1 MKLEKASCEII
12 KDMLPLY
19 YDNVCSD
26 DSKRMIEEHLSQCNN
41 CKVEFEKIQDE
52 IHSPEKSIMENK
64 TDSNV
69 IKNISTSWKRW
80 RLKSFIKGGI
90 ISALLMIIIFLGYV
104 GLFIWDVKSVSTD
117 IVEIRDISEMEDG
130 KIVYY
135 AEINDGY
142 SLNTIKYDM
151 DGEGNFYMTPLRPL
165 IKKKAQPPYGGE
177 KGYDYIDIKVQQEYR
192 GKEIKRIYYGTPKD
206 KILIWE
212 KGIELPKTSEEVEKN
227 FGFE

>member
-1 MKLEKASCEII
+1 MSNKVSCEII

-19 YDNVCSD
+19 YDEVCSG
-26 DSKRMIEEHLSQCNN
+26 DSKKMVEEHLSQCNN
-41 CKVEFEKIQDE
+41 CKKELENIKDE
-52 IHSPEKSIMENK
+52 IHIPKNNMIENR

-69 IKNISTSWKRW
+69 IKNISTSWKRL

-90 ISALLMIIIFLGYV
+90 ISALLLTAIILGYI
-104 GLFIWDVKSVSTD
+104 GLFKWEITSVATDV
-117 IVEIRDISEMEDG
+117 VEIRDISEMEDG

-142 SLNTIKYDM
+142 SLNKIKYDL
-151 DGEGNFYMTPLRPL
+151 DREGNLYITPLRPI
-165 IKKKAQPPYGGE
+165 IKKEAEPPYALE
-177 KGYDYIDIKVQQEYR
+177 KGYDFIDIKEQEIFR
-192 GKEIKRIYYGTPKD
+192 GKDIRTIYYGTPKD

-212 KGIELPKTSEEVEKN
+212 KGMELPKASEEVEKY

>member
-1 MKLEKASCEII
+1 MNNKVSCEII

-19 YDNVCSD
+19 YDEVCSG
-26 DSKRMIEEHLSQCNN
+26 DSKKMVEEHLSKCNN
-41 CKVEFEKIQDE
+41 CKMELENIKDE
-52 IHSPEKSIMENK
+52 IHIPKNNMIENR

-69 IKNISTSWKRW
+69 IKNISTSWKRL

-90 ISALLMIIIFLGYV
+90 ISALLLTVIILGYI
-104 GLFIWDVKSVSTD
+104 GLFKWEITSVATDV
-117 IVEIRDISEMEDG
+117 VEIRDISEMEDG

-142 SLNTIKYDM
+142 SLNKIKYDL
-151 DGEGNFYMTPLRPL
+151 DREGNLYITPLRPI
-165 IKKKAQPPYGGE
+165 IKKEAEPPYALE
-177 KGYDYIDIKVQQEYR
+177 KGYDFIDIKEQEIFR
-192 GKEIKRIYYGTPKD
+192 GKDIRTIYYGTPKD

-212 KGIELPKTSEEVEKN
+212 KGMELPKASEEVEKY

>member
-1 MKLEKASCEII
+1 MSNKVSCEII

-19 YDNVCSD
+19 YDEVCSG
-26 DSKRMIEEHLSQCNN
+26 DSKKMVEEHLSKCNN
-41 CKVEFEKIQDE
+41 CKMELENIKDE
-52 IHSPEKSIMENK
+52 IHIPKNNMIENR

-69 IKNISTSWKRW
+69 IKNISTSWKRL

-90 ISALLMIIIFLGYV
+90 ISALLLTVIILGYI
-104 GLFIWDVKSVSTD
+104 GLFKWEITSVATDV
-117 IVEIRDISEMEDG
+117 VEIRDISEMEDG

-142 SLNTIKYDM
+142 SLNKIKYDL
-151 DGEGNFYMTPLRPL
+151 DREGNLYITPLRPI
-165 IKKKAQPPYGGE
+165 IKKEAEPPYALE
-177 KGYDYIDIKVQQEYR
+177 KGYDFIDIKEQEIFR
-192 GKEIKRIYYGTPKD
+192 GKDIRTIYYGTPKD

-212 KGIELPKTSEEVEKN
+212 KGMELPKASEEVEKY

>member
-1 MKLEKASCEII
+1 MSNKVSCEII

-19 YDNVCSD
+19 YDEVCSD
-26 DSKRMIEEHLSQCNN
+26 DSKRMVEEHLSECNN
-41 CKVEFEKIQDE
+41 CKMELEKIQNE
-52 IHSPEKSIMENK
+52 IHIPKNNIIENR

-69 IKNISTSWKRW
+69 IKNISTSWKRL

-90 ISALLMIIIFLGYV
+90 ISALLISIIIFGYV
-104 GLFIWDVKSVSTD
+104 GLFKWEIISVATDV
-117 IVEIRDISEMEDG
+117 VETRDISEMEDG

-142 SLNTIKYDM
+142 SLNRIKYDM
-151 DGEGNFYMTPLRPL
+151 DREGNFYITPLRPI
-165 IKKKAQPPYGGE
+165 IKKEAQPPYALE
-177 KGYDYIDIKVQQEYR
+177 KGYDFIDIKEQEIFR
-192 GKEIKRIYYGTPKD
+192 GKDIKTIYYGTPKD

-212 KGIELPKTSEEVEKN
+212 KGMELPKASEEVEQY

>member
-1 MKLEKASCEII
+1 MNNKVSCEII

-19 YDNVCSD
+19 YDEVCSG
-26 DSKRMIEEHLSQCNN
+26 DSKKMVEEHLSKCNN
-41 CKVEFEKIQDE
+41 CKMELENIKDE
-52 IHSPEKSIMENK
+52 IHIPKNNMIENR

-69 IKNISTSWKRW
+69 IKNISTSWKRL

-90 ISALLMIIIFLGYV
+90 ISALLLTVIILGYI
-104 GLFIWDVKSVSTD
+104 GLFKWEITSVATDV
-117 IVEIRDISEMEDG
+117 VEIRDISEMEDG

-142 SLNTIKYDM
+142 SLNKIKYDL
-151 DGEGNFYMTPLRPL
+151 DREGNLYITPLRPI
-165 IKKKAQPPYGGE
+165 IKKEAEPPYALE
-177 KGYDYIDIKVQQEYR
+177 KGYDFIDIKEQEIFR
-192 GKEIKRIYYGTPKD
+192 GKDIKTIYYGTPKD

-212 KGIELPKTSEEVEKN
+212 KGMELPKASEEVEKY

>member
-1 MKLEKASCEII
+1 MSNKVSCEII

-19 YDNVCSD
+19 YDEVCSG
-26 DSKRMIEEHLSQCNN
+26 DSKKMVEEHLSQCNN
-41 CKVEFEKIQDE
+41 CKKELENIKDE
-52 IHSPEKSIMENK
+52 IHIPKNNMIENR

-69 IKNISTSWKRW
+69 IKNISTSWKKL

-90 ISALLMIIIFLGYV
+90 ISALLLTAIILGYI
-104 GLFIWDVKSVSTD
+104 GLFKWEITSVATDV
-117 IVEIRDISEMEDG
+117 VEIRDISEMEDG

-142 SLNTIKYDM
+142 SLNKIKYDL
-151 DGEGNFYMTPLRPL
+151 DREGNLYITPLRPI
-165 IKKKAQPPYGGE
+165 IKKEAEPPYALE
-177 KGYDYIDIKVQQEYR
+177 KGYDFIDIKEQEIFR
-192 GKEIKRIYYGTPKD
+192 GKDIRTIYYGTPKD

-212 KGIELPKTSEEVEKN
+212 KGMELPKASEEVEKY

>member
-1 MKLEKASCEII
+1 MSNKVSCEII

-19 YDNVCSD
+19 YDEVCSG
-26 DSKRMIEEHLSQCNN
+26 DSKKMVEEHLSQCNN
-41 CKVEFEKIQDE
+41 CKKELENIKDE
-52 IHSPEKSIMENK
+52 IHIPKNNMIENR

-69 IKNISTSWKRW
+69 IKNISTSWKRL

-90 ISALLMIIIFLGYV
+90 ISALLLTVIILGYI
-104 GLFIWDVKSVSTD
+104 GLFKWEITSVATDV
-117 IVEIRDISEMEDG
+117 VEIRDISEMEDG

-142 SLNTIKYDM
+142 SLNKIKYDL
-151 DGEGNFYMTPLRPL
+151 DREGNLYITPLRPI
-165 IKKKAQPPYGGE
+165 IKKEAEPPYALE
-177 KGYDYIDIKVQQEYR
+177 KGYDFIDIKEQEIFR
-192 GKEIKRIYYGTPKD
+192 GKDIRTIYYGTPKD

-212 KGIELPKTSEEVEKN
+212 KGMELPKASEEVEKY